1 MDFGELDE
9 DQKTFVRVRG
19 SAKVLLHL
27 MFGLIVIAAEQIY
40 ANGML
45 T

>member
-1 MDFGELDE
+1 MFSHLHEAHGG
-9 DQKTFVRVRG
+9 KFVRVRG

>member
-9 DQKTFVRVRG
+9 DQKTFVRG